1 MTPSDTNQRI
11 SDARQLES
19 RLVNIENGL
28 KGIQK
33 SLDDFIHMVKDNYV
47 TRVEFAEVDIRVKDY
62 EKFKWIVMVAI
73 VGSFVSF
80 IISISK
86 IVAQFT

>member
-1 MTPSDTNQRI
+1 MSPSDTNQRI

-33 SLDDFIHMVKDNYV
+33 SLDDFIGTVKDNYV

-62 EKFKWIVMVAI
+62 EKFKWVLVASLA
-73 VGSFVSF
+73 GTAVSIAF
-80 IISISK
+80 SVVKLMSSI
-86 IVAQFT
+86 